1 MPENSTIA
9 GIRSWF
15 GLVNQLAP
23 FLATAPMMA
32 PFRELL
38 KSTRTLGKKVYWDH
52 ELKHIFK
59 QTNLEICKLAEQG
72 QYKRNIH
79 YY

>member
-1 MPENSTIA
+1 MPENPTIA
-9 GIRSWF
+9 DIRSWS

-23 FLATAPMMA
+23 FLAMAPMMA
-32 PFRELL
+32 PCRDLL
-38 KSTRTLGKKVYWDH
+38 KSTRTLGKNVYWDH

-72 QYKRNIH
+72 L
-79 YY
+79 